1 MGAPRSGA
9 RKFLAV
15 FRCCCRGRCSEGTMG
30 PLPDYVDPT
39 TPQEELQLRA
49 LEDGEPVCAGRRAR
63 GEGSQV
69 R

>member
-1 MGAPRSGA
+1 
-9 RKFLAV
+9 
-15 FRCCCRGRCSEGTMG
+15 MG